1 MNSEELQ
8 TGIQALGQ
16 RLRELLGHYKEQQ
29 RVLQQ
34 LQKENEQLRRGAGNS
49 NTSPVSFSKSPE
61 SGTITRSEEQVR
73 ELDNSIDSYIE
84 DIDRCIAYLEQL
96 Q

>member
-16 RLRELLGHYKEQQ
+16 RLRELLAHYQEQQ

-34 LQKENEQLRRGAGNS
+34 LQKENEQLRQGVSKSDSSGNFS
-49 NTSPVSFSKSPE
+49 NSPE
-61 SGTITRSEEQVR
+61 SSSITRNEEQASA
-73 ELDNSIDSYIE
+73 LGSSIDGYIR
-84 DIDRCIAYLEQL
+84 DIDKCIAYLEQL